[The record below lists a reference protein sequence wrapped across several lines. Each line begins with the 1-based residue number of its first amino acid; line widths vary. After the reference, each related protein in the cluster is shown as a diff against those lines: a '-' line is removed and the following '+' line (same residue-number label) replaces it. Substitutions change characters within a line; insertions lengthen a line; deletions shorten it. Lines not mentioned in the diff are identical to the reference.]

1 VKHEKTIARQ
11 RRRRGWRVRNRIK
24 RDSVRPRLAVFRSC
38 KHIYAQIIDDRQGRT
53 LAAASTLD
61 KEIRD
66 AVGYG
71 GNKLAAQAVGAA
83 IARRALEAGIK
94 QVAFDR
100 REYKYHGRV
109 AAVADAARDAGL
121 DLGAK
126 KVEPVEVLPEK
137 PKGKKK
143 EKAGAKK

>member
-1 VKHEKTIARQ
+1 VKHEKINARQ

-24 RDSVRPRLAVFRSC
+24 RDSSRPRLAVFRSH
-38 KHIYAQIIDDRQGRT
+38 KHMYAQIIDDQQGRT

-61 KEIRD
+61 KEVREQI
-66 AVGYG
+66 GYG
-71 GNKLAAQAVGAA
+71 GNKLAAQAVGAV
-83 IARRALEAGIK
+83 IARRALEAGVK
-94 QVAFDR
+94 QAAFDR

-126 KVEPVEVLPEK
+126 KVVPVEAEPEK

-143 EKAGAKK
+143 EKTAAKK